1 MAIGVF
7 FAARMRVLH
16 VISGIDPENGGP
28 SIALHGLA
36 VAQRRM
42 GIDVTVTATFQ
53 RASVVSVAE
62 QWREAGL
69 RVELIGPASG
79 ALSRHADIAP
89 RLAQLVREAD
99 VVHIHAL
106 WEEIQHQAARA
117 AEREGVP
124 YLVRPCGL
132 LYPRSL
138 AKGWL
143 KKKLYVALRLRR
155 TLDRAAAIHF
165 TTDDERH
172 GAAIP
177 IKARAIVEPN
187 GLDLGE
193 FDPLPPPGSFSR
205 LHPQLAGRRFV
216 LFLGRVHPEKGL
228 ELLIPAMAKLDHK
241 DVALVVA
248 GPDNAGALPRF
259 GRLAEQEGVRD
270 RVLFVG
276 MLDRPTR
283 VAALRDAALLSLPSF
298 HENFGIS
305 VIEALAAGT
314 PVVVSDH
321 VGLHHLIAQER
332 LGGVVPLDAAAL
344 ASALD
349 RWLGDEPLRA
359 SAADRGR
366 AVVSERFDWNRVAA
380 RWAEHYAALTGN
392 AAAHAARARTPRLEN
407 A

>member
-1 MAIGVF
+1 
-7 FAARMRVLH
+7 MRVLH

-28 SIALHGLA
+28 SMALHGLA
-36 VAQRRM
+36 IAQRRM
-42 GIDVTVTATFQ
+42 GIDVTVAATFQ
-53 RASVVSVAE
+53 RASVVGVAE
-62 QWREAGL
+62 QWRKAGL
-69 RVELIGPASG
+69 RVELIGPAVG
-79 ALSRHADIAP
+79 ALSRHAQIVP
-89 RLAQLVREAD
+89 RLAELTRDAD

-117 AEREGVP
+117 AERRGVP
-124 YLVRPCGL
+124 YIVRPCGL

-138 AKGWL
+138 AKSWL
-143 KKKLYVALRLRR
+143 KKKLYVALRLRH
-155 TLDRAAAIHF
+155 TLDCATAIHF
-165 TTDDERH
+165 TTEDERH
-172 GAAIP
+172 GAAVA

-187 GLDLGE
+187 GLDLTE

-205 LHPQLAGRRFV
+205 LHPALAGRRFV

-228 ELLIPAMAKLDHK
+228 ELLIPAMAKLDDN
-241 DVALVVA
+241 DVSLVVA

-259 GRLAEQEGVRD
+259 QRLAEQEGVRD

-276 MLDRPTR
+276 MLDRPSR

-305 VIEALAAGT
+305 VIEALAAGI

-332 LGGVVPLDAAAL
+332 VGGVVPLDVEAL
-344 ASALD
+344 ASALN
-349 RWLGDEPLRA
+349 RWLGDETLRV
-359 SAADRGR
+359 STADRGR
-366 AVVSERFDWNRVAA
+366 DLVRERFDWNRVAA
-380 RWAEHYAALTGN
+380 RWAEHYAALAGD
-392 AAAHAARARTPRLEN
+392 AACARRPRLEN

>member
-1 MAIGVF
+1 
-7 FAARMRVLH
+7 MRVLH

-28 SIALHGLA
+28 SMALHGLA
-36 VAQRRM
+36 VAQRRIGM
-42 GIDVTVTATFQ
+42 NVTVAATFQ
-53 RASVVSVAE
+53 RASVVGVAE
-62 QWREAGL
+62 QWRKAGL
-69 RVELIGPASG
+69 RVELIGPAVG
-79 ALSRHADIAP
+79 ALSRHAQIVP
-89 RLAQLVREAD
+89 RLAELTRDAD

-106 WEEIQHQAARA
+106 WEEIQHQSARA
-117 AEREGVP
+117 AERQGVP
-124 YLVRPCGL
+124 YIVRPCGL

-138 AKGWL
+138 AKSWL

-155 TLDRAAAIHF
+155 TFDRAAAIHF
-165 TTDDERH
+165 TTEDERD
-172 GAAIP
+172 GAAVP

-187 GLDLGE
+187 GLDLTE

-205 LHPQLAGRRFV
+205 LHPELAGRRFV

-228 ELLIPAMAKLDHK
+228 ELLIPAMAKLDHQ

-248 GPDNAGALPRF
+248 GPDNAGSLPRF
-259 GRLAEQEGVRD
+259 QRLAEQQGVRD

-276 MLDRPTR
+276 MLDRPSR
-283 VAALRDAALLSLPSF
+283 VAALRDAALLSLPSY

-349 RWLGDEPLRA
+349 RWLGDEALRA
-359 SAADRGR
+359 STAERGR

-380 RWAEHYAALTGN
+380 RWAGHYAALARGD
-392 AAAHAARARTPRLEN
+392 AAVGARRPRLEN